1 MPVRCPSCGKQHD
14 VTEFESDHKIKC
26 SCGRELDVFQ
36 LETVEDFLRFFE
48 SESERVKA
56 LEIQKDAEAICLMIL
71 DERVEDVDISIA
83 EEKLRTKVLGLF
95 PEKMETYRMI
105 YESRFIR
112 LKEQF
117 RNPGEGFSE
126 SARDYPT

>member
-1 MPVRCPSCGKQHD
+1 MPVRCPGCGKQHD
-14 VTEFESDHKIKC
+14 VTEFESDHKIQC

-56 LEIQKDAEAICLMIL
+56 LEIQKDAEAICRMIL
-71 DERVEDVDISIA
+71 DERCEDVDISIA
-83 EEKLRTKVLGLF
+83 EEKLRDKVMSLF

-105 YESRFIR
+105 YEARFAR

-117 RNPGEGFSE
+117 RSPGEGFSG
-126 SARDYPT
+126 